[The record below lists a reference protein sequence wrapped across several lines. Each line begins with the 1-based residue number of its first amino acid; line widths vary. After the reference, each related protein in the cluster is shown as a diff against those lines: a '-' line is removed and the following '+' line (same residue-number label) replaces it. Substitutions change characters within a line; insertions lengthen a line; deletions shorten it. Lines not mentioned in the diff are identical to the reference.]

1 MNKII
6 FFLSVLIIF
15 CFFNCARQVIK
26 KTISKKTLLENII
39 RWQDKVSQKSG
50 TGEMTVSE
58 TDKRFSSYF
67 SFEYNVD
74 EKILSGEL
82 LGSFGMSIGTF
93 RFSDDSISIRD
104 KDGKQVK
111 KEVLSLFEEN
121 PDASLPRFLMWDI
134 PISPNL
140 EVIPLENGWLLSG
153 NDSEIFI
160 STDFK
165 PTRVVLHRDNKI
177 IIDYSDFRLQKGINC
192 PFKIEAKA
200 EQKSLEIEF
209 RKIELQ

>member
-26 KTISKKTLLENII
+26 KTISKETLSENII

-67 SFEYNVD
+67 SFEYNID

-93 RFSDDSISIRD
+93 RFSEDSISIRD
-104 KDGKQVK
+104 KNGKQVK

-121 PDASLPRFLMWDI
+121 PDASLPQFLMWDI
-134 PISPNL
+134 PISPNP
-140 EVIPLENGWLLSG
+140 EVIPLENGWLLSED
-153 NDSEIFI
+153 DSEIFI

-177 IIDYSDFRLQKGINC
+177 VIDYADFRSQKGILS

-200 EQKSLEIEF
+200 EEKSLEIEF